1 MEIVI
6 WIIIGILVGALIG
19 QSKGRVSA
27 RTFFGFLLGPIGWLI
42 TAIGPNKKPK
52 CLFCGGEIVEGA
64 IKCKNCCSKLNNSFN
79 GGLNEIRI
87 R

>member
-6 WIIIGILVGALIG
+6 WIIIGTLVRALIG
-19 QSKGRVSA
+19 QPEGRIGA
-27 RTFFGFLLGPIGWLI
+27 GAFFGFLFGPIGLLI
-42 TAIGPNKKPK
+42 SSISPNKKPK
-52 CLFCGGEIVEGA
+52 CPFCGWEIVEGA
-64 IKCKNCCSKLNNSFN
+64 IKCCGSKLNNSFN